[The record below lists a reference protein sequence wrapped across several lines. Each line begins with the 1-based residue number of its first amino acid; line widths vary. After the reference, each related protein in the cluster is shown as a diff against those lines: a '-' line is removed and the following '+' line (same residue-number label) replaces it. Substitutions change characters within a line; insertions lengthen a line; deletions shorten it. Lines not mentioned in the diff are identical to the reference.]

1 MIGKCLKVLRAVV
14 PFAFLFLSLMALNA
28 CQNTGAAGLLSG
40 TVRDGDTQDEIVAA
54 TSFIQ
59 RDLEEA
65 KASADAWGDRSAS
78 QCWGALLERVQA
90 LPGKTES
97 KVVGL
102 AGAYQRARNG
112 RRVYDA
118 GIPEDIHIACAP
130 MVSDA
135 KSTLFRLAKLA
146 GGIGLPI
153 P

>member
-1 MIGKCLKVLRAVV
+1 MSPKIIRTIHAAMPIAFFVLVLAS
-14 PFAFLFLSLMALNA
+14 LSA
-28 CQNTGAAGLLSG
+28 CQLPQLSQAMQA

-65 KASADAWGDRSAS
+65 KASADAWGDRAGS
-78 QCWGALLERVQA
+78 QCWGALLEYVKT

-97 KVVGL
+97 QAVGL

-112 RRVYDA
+112 RRIYDA

-135 KSTLFRLAKLA
+135 KNTLFRLAKLA

>member
-1 MIGKCLKVLRAVV
+1 MIGKFVKMLRAVV
-14 PFAFLFLSLMALNA
+14 PIAFLFVSLMAMTA
-28 CQNTGAAGLLSG
+28 CQNTGAAGLLPGS
-40 TVRDGDTQDEIVAA
+40 VQNGDTQDEIVAA
-54 TSFIQ
+54 TSFLE
-59 RDLEEA
+59 RDLTEA

-78 QCWGALLERVQA
+78 QCWGVLLDHVKA

-112 RRVYDA
+112 RRIYDA
-118 GIPEDIHIACAP
+118 GMPEDIHIACAP

-146 GGIGLPI
+146 GGIGLP
-153 P
+153 